1 MAIWISRYSNKELQ
15 SGKYYPVGISI
26 GTPKFPLGYTLRKQ
40 CYSLA
45 PKGYMLNMELERF
58 KPAYYE
64 KLEGIGTD
72 RIIDMVQ
79 RMDEEARAEGKELVL
94 LCYEDVRVPGDW
106 CHRTVFAEWWAEQTG
121 ELIEELLDN
130 IEQEKV
136 TKMRTAMLTRYPENK
151 EVRGIMK
158 LVNRV
163 EDKKNGYK
171 LTYEAEL
178 VEGRTEQQTLQEW
191 LRREN
196 EWQKNRAKASSKSK
210 DAK

>member
-45 PKGYMLNMELERF
+45 PKGYMLNMELDRF

-72 RIIDMVQ
+72 RIIDMVEK
-79 RMDEEARAEGKELVL
+79 MNTEARAEGKELVL

-121 ELIEELLDN
+121 ELIEELYDPS
-130 IEQEKV
+130 EPKV
-136 TKMRTAMLTRYPENK
+136 KKSAVKK
-151 EVRGIMK
+151 EGKEPVK
-158 LVNRV
+158 KAV
-163 EDKKNGYK
+163 EAR
-171 LTYEAEL
+171 LRAAEF
-178 VEGRTEQQTLQEW
+178 VWFGRDLIITSGTGVSSTW
-191 LRREN
+191 LFH
-196 EWQKNRAKASSKSK
+196 S
-210 DAK
+210 

>member
-45 PKGYMLNMELERF
+45 PKGYMLNMELDRF

-72 RIIDMVQ
+72 RIIDMVEK
-79 RMDEEARAEGKELVL
+79 MNAEARAEGKELVL

-121 ELIEELLDN
+121 ELIEELY
-130 IEQEKV
+130 Q
-136 TKMRTAMLTRYPENK
+136 
-151 EVRGIMK
+151 
-158 LVNRV
+158 
-163 EDKKNGYK
+163 
-171 LTYEAEL
+171 
-178 VEGRTEQQTLQEW
+178 EGRTW
-191 LRREN
+191 LRAAEFVWFGRDLIITSGTGV
-196 EWQKNRAKASSKSK
+196 SSTWLFHS
-210 DAK
+210 

>member
-58 KPAYYE
+58 KTAYYE

-79 RMDEEARAEGKELVL
+79 RMDEEARAEGSVALWQQGPIL
-94 LCYEDVRVPGDW
+94 GS
-106 CHRTVFAEWWAEQTG
+106 FAEEIPCRHAFICNQEQVS
-121 ELIEELLDN
+121 L
-130 IEQEKV
+130 
-136 TKMRTAMLTRYPENK
+136 
-151 EVRGIMK
+151 
-158 LVNRV
+158 
-163 EDKKNGYK
+163 
-171 LTYEAEL
+171 
-178 VEGRTEQQTLQEW
+178 
-191 LRREN
+191 
-196 EWQKNRAKASSKSK
+196 
-210 DAK
+210 

>member
-45 PKGYMLNMELERF
+45 PKGYMLNMELDRF

-79 RMDEEARAEGKELVL
+79 RRGKSRRERACVSL
-94 LCYEDVRVPGDW
+94 
-106 CHRTVFAEWWAEQTG
+106 
-121 ELIEELLDN
+121 
-130 IEQEKV
+130 
-136 TKMRTAMLTRYPENK
+136 
-151 EVRGIMK
+151 
-158 LVNRV
+158 
-163 EDKKNGYK
+163 
-171 LTYEAEL
+171 
-178 VEGRTEQQTLQEW
+178 
-191 LRREN
+191 LRRCESAGRLVP
-196 EWQKNRAKASSKSK
+196 QNRIR
-210 DAK
+210 